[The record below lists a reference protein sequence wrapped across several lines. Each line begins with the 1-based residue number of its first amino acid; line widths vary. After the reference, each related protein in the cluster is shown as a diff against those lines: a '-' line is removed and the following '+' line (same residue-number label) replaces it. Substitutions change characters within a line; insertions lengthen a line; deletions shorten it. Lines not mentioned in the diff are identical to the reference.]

1 MTMNKH
7 LMISVRLQFL
17 AILLLFAGP
26 LLPQAV
32 HADLDGADITG
43 PKGQT
48 TTGQTYEARCGIKKE
63 KCTVSF
69 KDEKLIINEGAGIY
83 RDQFVSVVLTREC
96 TQRALLMPWV
106 TSCFQNQLDWDF
118 TITYR
123 ASDSS
128 QRTALISF
136 MPRYFN
142 TNPTDIARA
151 FERDLQIWS
160 ENVLRPIGPSI
171 QIEAP
176 GKPEVKPSRRPSA
189 GAPIMSCKPPL
200 TDYDCSW
207 SKYLAANPSVSNW
220 AKANP
225 QMAEKERLRLGG
237 LE

>member
-1 MTMNKH
+1 M
-7 LMISVRLQFL
+7 RLPFL
-17 AILLLFAGP
+17 AIFLLFAAP
-26 LLPQAV
+26 FLPHAV

-43 PKGQT
+43 PNGQT
-48 TTGQTYEARCGIKKE
+48 TTGQAYEARCGIKKE

-176 GKPEVKPSRRPSA
+176 GKPEARPSRRPSA
-189 GAPIMSCKPPL
+189 AAPIVSCKPPL

-207 SKYLAANPSVSNW
+207 SKYLVANPSVSNW

>member
-1 MTMNKH
+1 MTVNKH
-7 LMISVRLQFL
+7 FVLGVRLPLLGMF
-17 AILLLFAGP
+17 LLFAAP
-26 LLPQAV
+26 FLPQAV
-32 HADLDGADITG
+32 RADLDGADITG

-48 TTGQTYEARCGIKKE
+48 TTGQAYEARCGIKKE

-69 KDEKLIINEGAGIY
+69 KDEKLIINDGAGIY

-123 ASDSS
+123 ASDGG

-142 TNPTDIARA
+142 TNPTDTARA
-151 FERDLQIWS
+151 FERDIQIWS

-171 QIEAP
+171 QIETP
-176 GKPEVKPSRRPSA
+176 GKPEAKPSRRPPVA
-189 GAPIMSCKPPL
+189 APITSCKPPL
-200 TDYDCSW
+200 TDYNCSW

-220 AKANP
+220 SKANP

-237 LE
+237 AE